1 MNIKSLFGDKKFY
14 RTIFSIAVPIMIQNG
29 ITNFVSM
36 LDNIMVGQ
44 IGTEPMSGVA
54 IVNQL
59 IFVFNLCIFGA
70 VAGAGIMGAQ
80 FYGSGNHKGVRDA
93 LRFKLISAGVLTV
106 ICAAVLV
113 IGQEPLISAFLH
125 EGEGQGDLAATLEYG
140 KEYLKFM
147 LIGLVP
153 FALTQSYSG
162 TLRETGQTV
171 VPMISGIIAV
181 FVNLFFNYVLIFGNF
196 GAPELGVAGAAIATS
211 LSRFVEA
218 GIVIAWTHKH
228 KEQNPFATGL
238 YNKFSVP
245 MDLVRQILKVGT
257 PLLFNEILWSVGMTM
272 MTQCYS
278 VRGLEVVAAIN
289 ISSTLSNVFNVV
301 GIAMGN
307 ATGIIIG
314 QILGTGD
321 LARAKD
327 EDKKIL
333 AFSVMCCTLA
343 GIVMFLI
350 APVFP
355 QIYNTDPMVKEL
367 ATWFIRIAGLAAPI
381 FGFVNAT
388 YFTLRSGGKTVITF
402 IFDSCYMWVL
412 TIPLVF
418 CLSRFTTLSIV
429 LVFFICQFSDLVKVA
444 IGAYLVKKGVWLQN
458 MVVE

>member
-1 MNIKSLFGDKKFY
+1 MKGLIGDRQFYKKVLMV
-14 RTIFSIAVPIMIQNG
+14 AVPIMIQNG
-29 ITNFVSM
+29 ITNFVNM

-70 VAGAGIMGAQ
+70 VAGAGILGAQ
-80 FYGSGNHKGVRDA
+80 FYGSGNHEGVRNA
-93 LRFKLISAGVLTV
+93 LRFKIISAGVLTA
-106 ICAAVLV
+106 ICAVILVLFN
-113 IGQEPLISAFLH
+113 EPLINAFLH
-125 EGEGQGDLAATLEYG
+125 EGEGQGDLAATLAYG

-153 FALTQSYSG
+153 FALTQAYSG
-162 TLRETGQTV
+162 TLRETGQTI
-171 VPMISGIIAV
+171 VPMVSGIIAV
-181 FVNLFFNYVLIFGNF
+181 FVNLFFNYVLIFGHF

-211 LSRFVEA
+211 MSRFVEM
-218 GIVIAWTHKH
+218 GIVMIWTHKH
-228 KEQNPFATGL
+228 TKEHPFAVGL
-238 YNKFSVP
+238 YRNFHVP
-245 MDLVRQILKVGT
+245 MPLVRQILRVGA
-257 PLLFNEILWSVGMTM
+257 PLLVNEVLWSVGMTM

-289 ISSTLSNVFNVV
+289 ISNTLGNVFNVV

-314 QILGTGD
+314 QILGAGD
-321 LARAKD
+321 LKRAKD
-327 EDKKIL
+327 EDRKML
-333 AFSVMCCTLA
+333 AFSVMCCMAA
-343 GIVMFLI
+343 GLVMFLI

-367 ATWFIRIAGLAAPI
+367 ATWFIRIAGMAAPI

-388 YFTLRSGGKTVITF
+388 YFTLRSGGKTGITF
-402 IFDSCYMWVL
+402 VFDSGYMWVL

-418 CLSRFTTLSIV
+418 CLSRFTSLSIV
-429 LVFFICQFSDLVKVA
+429 AVFFICQFSDLVKVA
-444 IGAYLVKKGVWLQN
+444 VGAYLIKKGSWLQN
-458 MVVE
+458 MVIK